1 MIRLERRDILPGR
14 KRKRISIR
22 ENTSWDEFYM
32 RRPRKIFGLGL
43 GDGYI
48 EIGLNMT

>member
-1 MIRLERRDILPGR
+1 MIRLKRRDILPDRMR
-14 KRKRISIR
+14 KKDIHR
-22 ENTSWDEFYM
+22 ENTSWDESYM